1 MSSDSPP
8 ASVGASALSVRVQVH
23 GGQAMKHPLPF
34 GVLVILIALALSA
47 CGGGAAGGGE
57 DQQARGRP
65 LPKYGQA
72 SLPEGRYHTTE
83 FEPSLSFRITGDDW
97 RFEGPSGTLGD
108 PEHPDYLFFEK
119 VPEAEIAFFNL
130 RKVKGVYKPKGQ
142 NRPIASGAGEI
153 EPVPAFDELIAW
165 FQHHPYLK
173 TSKPEPATVG
183 GFKGVQFDVV
193 TTNLQKKDSQVFIF
207 ALSTGGPS
215 EVFILKQEHF
225 IVLKNVKGVPVV
237 IQYNDLKDNF
247 DEFAPVA
254 KRVLQSVEWTGS

>member
-8 ASVGASALSVRVQVH
+8 ASVGASALSVRVQGH

-83 FEPSLSFRITGDDW
+83 FEPSLSFRLTGDDW

-108 PEHPDYLFFEK
+108 PEHPDYLFFQR
-119 VPEAEIAFFNL
+119 VGVDLEISFFNV
-130 RKVKGVYKPKGQ
+130 RKLKGVYKLGGPKEG
-142 NRPIASGAGEI
+142 I
-153 EPVPAFDELIAW
+153 EPVPASDELVGW

-173 TSKPEPATVG
+173 T
-183 GFKGVQFDVV
+183 
-193 TTNLQKKDSQVFIF
+193 
-207 ALSTGGPS
+207 
-215 EVFILKQEHF
+215 
-225 IVLKNVKGVPVV
+225 
-237 IQYNDLKDNF
+237 
-247 DEFAPVA
+247 
-254 KRVLQSVEWTGS
+254 